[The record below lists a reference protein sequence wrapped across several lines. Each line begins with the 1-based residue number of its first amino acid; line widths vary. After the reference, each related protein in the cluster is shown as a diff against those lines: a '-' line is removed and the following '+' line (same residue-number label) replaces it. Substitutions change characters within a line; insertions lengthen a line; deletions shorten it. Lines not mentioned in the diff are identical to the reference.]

1 MPAETEEPSPDA
13 GGDNTLKA
21 AARDSREY
29 VRERL
34 REELGREPSD
44 EEVSEWLREHT
55 ESY

>member
-1 MPAETEEPSPDA
+1 MPAELQEPSPD
-13 GGDNTLKA
+13 GEGDNTLEG

-34 REELGREPSD
+34 RQELNRAPSE

>member
-1 MPAETEEPSPDA
+1 MSAEHQSQGPDSE
-13 GGDNTLKA
+13 GNNTLED

-34 REELGREPSD
+34 QEELKREPSE

-55 ESY
+55 EGY

>member
-1 MPAETEEPSPDA
+1 MTAELEEPGPD
-13 GGDNTLKA
+13 GVGDNTLEG

-34 REELGREPSD
+34 REELGRAPSD

-55 ESY
+55 EGY

>member
-1 MPAETEEPSPDA
+1 MTAELQEPSPD
-13 GGDNTLKA
+13 GEGDNTLEG

-34 REELGREPSD
+34 QQELNREPSE

>member
-1 MPAETEEPSPDA
+1 MPAELQEPSPD
-13 GGDNTLKA
+13 GEGDNTLEG

-34 REELGREPSD
+34 LEELGREPSE